1 MIENSDGSRAPQH
14 ALPDGAVAAVK
25 DTAHANWQLFHHR
38 AQRLQRRELGPTG
51 KTDYGLTY
59 TFFPYLQC
67 TAAATLQQVVRGRR
81 NLYAAF
87 FWDKTV
93 ATDSQAVGFFYI
105 DRKFPIPHAVNKQ
118 RQSCRTGSAYTLIK
132 QCPIDG
138 VGDVE

>member
-14 ALPDGAVAAVK
+14 ALPHGAVAAVK
-25 DTAHANWQLFHHR
+25 DTAHANEQLFNNR

-67 TAAATLQQVVRGRR
+67 TAAATLQKVVRGRR

-87 FWDKTV
+87 FWDKAV
-93 ATDSQAVGFFYI
+93 ATDSQDVGVFYI
-105 DRKFPIPHAVNKQ
+105 DRKSHTPHPVDKQ
-118 RQSCRTGSAYTLIK
+118 RQAGRTGSAYTLIK
-132 QCPIDG
+132 QCSIVPQ
-138 VGDVE
+138 